1 MRNDH
6 MNAQAKAIAVP
17 MVPNTKAQNGVA
29 IINHRAPNARAN
41 KEPII
46 I

>member
-17 MVPNTKAQNGVA
+17 MVPKTKAQNGDA
-29 IINHRAPNARAN
+29 IVTHRAPMARAN
-41 KEPII
+41 KVPII